1 MGKGIALV
9 TGAAGDGIGKATA
22 QRLAADG
29 FHVAVTDV
37 HRGRVDATVDEIRA
51 AGGRAD
57 GFELDVSAEDL
68 VPRID
73 AIRDE
78 LGSIDVLVNN
88 AALNVAGSPA
98 AAAADFADWDAVIHA
113 NLRGPVMLTAA
124 VLPSMV
130 ARALGSIIMVSTA
143 AAWTSGSYGGAYAPT
158 KAALHSFLLSVA
170 GEAGPAGVRCNGV
183 APGIIRSRW
192 VDAHAERY
200 VAEAEAT
207 PLRRFGEPA
216 EVAAVIAW
224 LVSDDASFV
233 TGEIINVSGGWF
245 MRP

>member
-37 HRGRVDATVDEIRA
+37 HLGRIDATVDEIRA

-78 LGSIDVLVNN
+78 IGPIDVLVNN

-98 AAAADFADWDAVIHA
+98 AADFADWDAVVHA

-130 ARALGSIIMVSTA
+130 SRARGSIIMVSTV
-143 AAWTSGSYGGAYAPT
+143 AAWTSGSYGGAYAPS
-158 KAALHSFLLSVA
+158 KAALHSFLLGVA
-170 GEAGPAGVRCNGV
+170 AKGGPAGVRCNGV

-192 VDAHAERY
+192 VDAHPERY
-200 VAEAEAT
+200 VAEAAAT
-207 PLRRFGEPA
+207 PLRRFGEPS